1 MKDRRFSSE
10 NVVSV
15 SSVCVDP
22 VLRESIIASDC
33 IRSETLRR
41 CLAIPSYQFKS
52 LRWKNRYYDLMRRKI
67 MEELS
72 RK

>member
-1 MKDRRFSSE
+1 MKDYQFGSE

-15 SSVCVDP
+15 SSACGDS
-22 VLRESIIASDC
+22 VLRESIISSDF